1 MFVLLFLDKY
11 LLEGH
16 FCNGTYFE
24 YLSQIFCIEKLIWDG
39 GEVILTSCVVVV
51 TSCVSVADC
60 CPIKYLNLYD
70 SKQKYP

>member
-1 MFVLLFLDKY
+1 MFVLFFLDKY

-16 FCNGTYFE
+16 FCNSTYFE

-39 GEVILTSCVVVV
+39 GEVILTSCV
-51 TSCVSVADC
+51 SVADC
-60 CPIKYLNLYD
+60 CPIKYLNLFD